1 MCALQNCSVDYTPL
15 QTYMTY
21 DDTQDPEASMVS
33 YNMTL
38 TFSEITPIYQQDYDA
53 PDVVGH
59 SIGF

>member
-1 MCALQNCSVDYTPL
+1 
-15 QTYMTY
+15 MTY

-53 PDVVGH
+53 SDVVGH